1 MDFEDDYGI
10 VEEQWKAT
18 VPVQRGEILAALEH
32 SGTQRARQRTASSP
46 PSLGLTVALIM
57 PAGRGLN
64 PLSVMTF
71 QWASACSA

>member
-32 SGTQRARQRTASSP
+32 SGTQREPDSAPPRPLPLLGSP
-46 PSLGLTVALIM
+46 SH
-57 PAGRGLN
+57 
-64 PLSVMTF
+64 
-71 QWASACSA
+71 